1 MSHRFHA
8 LLVAGI
14 TTVALACGDVG
25 TITATGSALY
35 LTNGSDSASQPRRD
49 SSGSRSSS
57 PRAVAGTALGMGPAG
72 DTASYSKVA
81 GVAVTIR
88 LPDSRDDSASHTRGQ
103 QVAAATSDA
112 NGRYSLGGIKPGA
125 YILEAVPPSTS
136 PYKTTTWGFLI
147 TDYMPNRIELGVVL
161 YRR

>member
-8 LLVAGI
+8 VLVAGI
-14 TTVALACGDVG
+14 TTIALACGDVG
-25 TITATGSALY
+25 TITATGPALY
-35 LTNGSDSASQPRRD
+35 LTNGSDSASQPRPD
-49 SSGSRSSS
+49 SSGPISSS

-72 DTASYSKVA
+72 DTANYSKVA

-88 LPDSRDDSASHTRGQ
+88 LPDDSASHTRGQ
-103 QVAAATSDA
+103 QVAAATSDG

-125 YILEAVPPSTS
+125 YVLEAVPPSAS

-147 TDYMPNRIELGVVL
+147 TDYMPDRIELGVVL

>member
-1 MSHRFHA
+1 MSQHRLGG

-14 TTVALACGDVG
+14 ATIALACGDVG
-25 TITATGSALY
+25 GITATGPALY
-35 LTNGSDSASQPRRD
+35 LTNGSDSASQPRPD
-49 SSGSRSSS
+49 SSGPRSSS
-57 PRAVAGTALGMGPAG
+57 PRAVAGTALGMGPMG
-72 DTASYSKVA
+72 DTASYSKVSA
-81 GVAVTIR
+81 VAVTVR
-88 LPDSRDDSASHTRGQ
+88 LPDDSASHTRGQ

-125 YILEAVPPSTS
+125 YVLEAVPPSTS

-147 TDYMPNRIELGVVL
+147 TDYMPDRIELGVVL